1 VRQFNGSVCLEKVQ
15 WQRLFLILA
24 VLPAL
29 LALNS
34 CGGSNSTTATP
45 TMTISCAAT
54 SVVVNGTVQCTQN
67 VLNLSSTLVN
77 WEVSVGTGTPVA
89 GGNSTLGTINTNG
102 LYTAPAALPTAGNVV
117 TITAVAQAQT
127 TLTATATIQLNAA
140 TAISAVTCV
149 DSTNTPNLTVASG
162 MSLTCSATSS
172 ANTSIPVFWQ
182 VDTVTGGT
190 LAVGQISTLGSYV
203 APLVPPA
210 NGTVTITA
218 ISQAVSTQTM
228 SVTVNVVFGNRVLS
242 GSYAFSTSGRVI
254 SGNTFYARAGSFI
267 AGGNGT
273 LTGNVED
280 YNQVGQTKANQL
292 VFTGLYSIGPDG
304 RGTMEF
310 CENIS
315 TACTVGSATALFDIV
330 VASPQHVQMIE
341 FSQRVGSGE
350 MDLQDTSVFNAG
362 GLAGMYS
369 FNFSGQSS
377 TSIPQSEVGD
387 FSANSGNIS
396 AGSIGTPPAP
406 GRIDLNVGGTQ
417 STLAIGASPY
427 TISLNGRGTTTI
439 GTSTFAFYLLSSS
452 RAKFIETDTSVLTGD
467 AVKQQTSTCSWG
479 PNSLSGVVVLATAGT
494 KASAGVTDL
503 LSFKAD
509 GSSAISIGSVDENSG
524 GVLAPTA
531 SSLTG
536 TYTIDV
542 CGRGTLSI
550 PATAPNHTYVFY
562 MTSVNGAVVQDDSS
576 GVVAQGTM
584 VQPTGQPQGGFT
596 AAALSGSN
604 ALNLAGTFAS
614 GPAGNEAAV
623 VGQLTMSGASTSA
636 SGTISAG
643 TVDANNSATNT
654 GATQTTT
661 GEVGTYTVDTS
672 ATTTGR
678 ATMTLASPQ
687 NLVLYII
694 SPTQAFAM
702 VGTDN
707 TGIVA
712 LGSLFKQF

>member
-1 VRQFNGSVCLEKVQ
+1 MRQFNGSVCLEKVQ
-15 WQRLFLILA
+15 WHRLFLILA

-34 CGGSNSTTATP
+34 CGGSSSTTATP

-102 LYTAPAALPTAGNVV
+102 LYTAPTTLPSAGNVV

-149 DSTNTPNLTVASG
+149 DSTNTPNLTVTSG
-162 MSLTCSATSS
+162 MNLTCTATSS

-182 VDTVTGGT
+182 VDTITGGNQ
-190 LAVGQISTLGSYV
+190 AVGQMTTLGNYT
-203 APLVPPA
+203 APLIPPA
-210 NGTVTITA
+210 GGTVTITA

-254 SGNTFYARAGSFI
+254 SGNTFYVRAGSFN

-273 LTGNVED
+273 LTGNIED
-280 YNQVGQTKANQL
+280 YNQVGQTGGAKQL
-292 VFTGLYSIGPDG
+292 AFTGIYSVGPDG
-304 RGTMEF
+304 RGTMGF

-315 TACTVGSATALFDIV
+315 TACTTGSVTALFDIV
-330 VASPQHVQMIE
+330 VVSPQQVRMIE
-341 FSQRVGSGE
+341 YSQRAGSGE
-350 MDLQDTSVFNAG
+350 IDLQDASVFNPG

-369 FNFSGQSS
+369 FNFSGQSP
-377 TSIPQSEVGD
+377 TSIPQSAVGD
-387 FSANSGNIS
+387 FAANNGSIS
-396 AGSIGTPPAP
+396 AGNIGTPPAP
-406 GRIDLNVGGTQ
+406 GRVDLNVGGTQ

-467 AVKQQTSTCSWG
+467 AIKQQTSTCSWG

-509 GSSAISIGSVDENSG
+509 GSSAISNGSVDENSG

-536 TYTIDV
+536 TYAIDV

-562 MTSVNGAVVQDDSS
+562 MTSVNGAVVQDDTS

-584 VQPTGQPQGGFT
+584 VQPTGQPLGGFT
-596 AAALSGSN
+596 AASLSGSN
-604 ALNLAGTFAS
+604 ALNRAGTFAS

-661 GEVGTYTVDTS
+661 GEVGTYTVD
-672 ATTTGR
+672 ATTGR

-687 NLVLYII
+687 NLVLYVI

-702 VGTDN
+702 VGSDN